1 MTSQLPLVAN
11 FSDRFEF
18 FISTDKI
25 LVDCFLTFQ
34 VIHLYITFGLIAG
47 TGRGMA
53 FCSSMSI
60 LSRHFSKYSKVAY
73 GISTAGVGFSA
84 LVWPPLLMAFEALY
98 GWRGAILMMAG
109 LYGQTV
115 VTSSL
120 FRPVESECLGES
132 NNETNANSLESKVRQ
147 DHREKVT
154 ECQNAADDTMEDQQN
169 VMEQP
174 DGPFSKDKGNILFET
189 LSLFKKMVFA
199 CFCLHY
205 ALIFFPLMIVYT
217 HFGSY
222 VLSLGM
228 SKYNVAH
235 LYMTMGIT
243 IAIARISSGTIVGL
257 LKLNSLTVVMVC
269 TILNGIVTLALPFAN
284 NLIFF
289 FVYAVLVC
297 ILSAPTYVLCVPIIM
312 ESVPSEQ
319 VSTAFGVTSFFNIP
333 ASLLGAPIA
342 GKGKI

>member
-1 MTSQLPLVAN
+1 
-11 FSDRFEF
+11 
-18 FISTDKI
+18 
-25 LVDCFLTFQ
+25 
-34 VIHLYITFGLIAG
+34 
-47 TGRGMA
+47 
-53 FCSSMSI
+53 MSI

-73 GISTAGVGFSA
+73 GISTAGVGISS

-120 FRPVESECLGES
+120 FRPVERCKSRRVLRESHISGNECLDES
-132 NNETNANSLESKVRQ
+132 NNETNANSLESKIRE
-147 DHREKVT
+147 DHRERVT
-154 ECQNAADDTMEDQQN
+154 DCQNAIDDTMGDQQN
-169 VMEQP
+169 VLEQS
-174 DGPFSKDKGNILFET
+174 DGSFNKDGGTILFKT
-189 LSLFKKMVFA
+189 LSLFKKRVFA

-205 ALIFFPLMIVYT
+205 ALIFFPLMIIYT

-243 IAIARISSGTIVGL
+243 IVIARILSGTIIGL
-257 LKLNSLTVVMVC
+257 LKLNTLTVVMVC
-269 TILNGIVTLALPFAN
+269 TILNGIVTLAVPFAN

-297 ILSAPTYVLCVPIIM
+297 FLSAPTYVLCVPIIM

-342 GKGKI
+342 GKDYLYLIKGLSKLS